1 MVQNLMNKF
10 VFTLTFL
17 ISFSAA
23 AKKSEGNLIREID
36 QARESV
42 SQAEATQRR
51 LYKRV
56 LEGDSKVKSLSEERS
71 KINNKVLSSEA
82 DSQELAFEVREWEQK
97 VKDQRHKIA
106 QSVAHIYQLKNPSL
120 FTFIFSDQRASEIE
134 KNVRFLK
141 KISEKD
147 FERFKSF
154 QISLKEAKLARE
166 KLKDEVR
173 RLIGLREKLRLKE
186 NQLLADQ
193 KEMSGLLREIKSDK
207 EKNLQLLRQLRSKV
221 PTIDLDTKV
230 ALFERKGQLTTPI
243 ALPPTRNYGSLFDP
257 DYRVKLLHLGWTY
270 EHLFQT
276 PVRAIFSGKVEYVGP
291 LPGYGKTIVIDHGDH
306 YYSLYTN
313 NSSASVN
320 EGESVVEGQPIA
332 VSGSALYF
340 ELRHFSNA
348 IDPAK
353 WMNNEQTHDVA
364 YASPNINGD
373 PQ

>member
-1 MVQNLMNKF
+1 MIKSL
-10 VFTLTFL
+10 L
-17 ISFSAA
+17 ILSLAA
-23 AKKSEGNLIREID
+23 MSGAPAAEKSDRKLIQKID
-36 QARESV
+36 QARNSV
-42 SQAEATQRR
+42 SQAEASQRR

-56 LEGDSKVKSLSEERS
+56 LESDSKVKSLSEERS

-82 DSQELAFEVREWEQK
+82 DSQELAFEVRELEEK
-97 VKDQRHKIA
+97 VRDQRHKIA
-106 QSVAHIYQLKNPSL
+106 RSVAHIYQLKNPSL
-120 FTFIFSDQRASEIE
+120 FTFLFSDQRASEIE

-141 KISEKD
+141 KISERD

-154 QISLKEAKLARE
+154 QISLKEARLARE

-173 RLIGLREKLRLKE
+173 HLIGLREKLRLKE

-193 KEMSGLLREIKSDK
+193 KKMSALLREIKSDK
-207 EKNLQLLRQLRSKV
+207 EKNLQLLRQLRSQM
-221 PTIDLDTKV
+221 PNIDFDTKV
-230 ALFERKGQLTTPI
+230 ALFERKGQLTSPVD
-243 ALPPTRNYGSLFDP
+243 LPPTRDYGSLFDP

-270 EHLFQT
+270 ENLFQT
-276 PVRAIFSGKVEYVGP
+276 PVRAIFEGKVAYVGP
-291 LPGYGKTIVIDHGDH
+291 LPGYGKTLVIDHGDH

-313 NSSASVN
+313 NSSSMVS
-320 EGESVVEGQPIA
+320 EGDSVVEGQPIA

-353 WMNNEQTHDVA
+353 WMSNEQTHDVA
-364 YASPNINGD
+364 YASPNTNGD